1 MNYRILLLAPLAA
14 VVFSVSAASLRMPQ
28 GWFTSQNSYPTDP
41 ANMTPAAAMNGYE
54 VGIDPSAGG
63 APTLTIRSVSS
74 KAQGPI
80 SAGSAYQSVLGY
92 AGKRVR
98 FSGELRAEGV
108 RGWAGLYLGEGFGH
122 LMIDVTA
129 ARGRETPLP
138 KGSAVPADGSWH
150 DMSVVVEVPAEA
162 THLGLGVGLAGE
174 GQVWARGL
182 RFEVVGP
189 EVAPTTTPIGIDLE
203 QARRFYAASLAETAK
218 LPPSPLR
225 NAALD

>member
-14 VVFSVSAASLRMPQ
+14 VVFSVGAASPRMPQ
-28 GWFTSQNSYPTDP
+28 GWFAFQMSHP
-41 ANMTPAAAMNGYE
+41 ADTATMTPAAALNGYE

-63 APTLTIRSVSS
+63 APTLTIRSVAP
-74 KAQGPI
+74 KAPGPI

-98 FSGELRAEGV
+98 FSGELRAEAV
-108 RGWAGLYLGEGFGH
+108 RGWAGLYLGEGFGQ
-122 LMIDVTA
+122 LNIDVTA
-129 ARGRETPLP
+129 AGGRGKPLP
-138 KGSAVPADGSWH
+138 TGSAVPADGSWH
-150 DMSVVVEVPAEA
+150 LMSVVLDVPAEA
-162 THLGLGVGLAGE
+162 THLGLGVGLVGE

-182 RFEVVGP
+182 RFEVVGA
-189 EVAPTTTPIGIDLE
+189 EVPPTATPVGIDLE
-203 QARRFYAASLAETAK
+203 QARRFYAAALAETAK